1 LTYTDDHLS
10 RYSRAFPYF
19 TQVLKKL
26 LKAAAAESQQRGGEE
41 AAVPSN
47 GQDQVRCR
55 CILGLNINPKGNM
68 NPASLISG
76 TCCLQAPAAAPP
88 MTQQEREFIRVL
100 NHNLERINAYFME
113 AEEDAVIKLQALQ
126 DRMARGENADS
137 LRAAFVDFHGELVLL
152 LHWSLVNYAGV
163 AKILKKHDKLLGT
176 VGRPLHPFL
185 ANVLQQ
191 PFTSTEGISR
201 LVKETEG
208 RVQSLSTHSTQA
220 VSTDAACKQGAHEA
234 DLVK

>member
-1 LTYTDDHLS
+1 
-10 RYSRAFPYF
+10 
-19 TQVLKKL
+19 
-26 LKAAAAESQQRGGEE
+26 
-41 AAVPSN
+41 
-47 GQDQVRCR
+47 
-55 CILGLNINPKGNM
+55 
-68 NPASLISG
+68 
-76 TCCLQAPAAAPP
+76 

-100 NHNLERINAYFME
+100 NHDLERINAYFME

-126 DRMARGENADS
+126 DRVAHGDENADS
-137 LRAAFVDFHGELVLL
+137 LRAAFVDFHGEMVLL

-201 LVKETEG
+201 LVKETEAH
-208 RVQSLSTHSTQA
+208 VQDLSTRSTNAAAAEAAGRQA
-220 VSTDAACKQGAHEA
+220 ASEA